1 MKSETRTFTIPNI
14 TYTYYEIAEEL
25 GLKSIFDY
33 CLDIDDIP
41 GFIRHIKIVMMPEVA
56 RIIEEELKKML
67 VKIIMELAH
76 IVEEVLK
83 KILTKIQCSCA
94 HEDIDKIEHEDM
106 DLNGID
112 LDEIITYIKLLRRIR
127 ELERL
132 LIYGRIR
139 VAHSEKGNTQ
149 VITITLEYNRD
160 PETTVVLIGD
170 EDEVETI
177 IAMLE
182 EIKGRNTSKRRV
194 HYYTGYS
201 GFNRLYDLYRYLRP

>member
-14 TYTYYEIAEEL
+14 TYYKIAEEL

-33 CLDIDDIP
+33 CLDIDDIL

-56 RIIEEELKKML
+56 RIIEEELKK
-67 VKIIMELAH
+67 
-76 IVEEVLK
+76 
-83 KILTKIQCSCA
+83 ILTKMIIELQCLCA
-94 HEDIDKIEHEDM
+94 HEDIDRIKHENM
-106 DLNGID
+106 DLNGIG

-149 VITITLEYNRD
+149 VITITLEYDRD

-170 EDEVETI
+170 ENEVKTI
-177 IAMLE
+177 IEMLE
-182 EIKGRNTSKRRV
+182 EIKGRNTSKRRIP
-194 HYYTGYS
+194 YYTGYS
-201 GFNRLYDLYRYLRP
+201 GFNRLYDLYRYLRL